1 MQVRGFEERTR
12 MQHDKLDEVVDGMLG
27 SSIGQ
32 NMTPA
37 EREQMKTMFQL
48 QATAASDAKVEAE
61 QTAQAGGRC
70 IT

>member
-1 MQVRGFEERTR
+1 
-12 MQHDKLDEVVDGMLG
+12 MLG

-48 QATAASDAKVEAE
+48 QVTAASDAKVEAE

>member
-1 MQVRGFEERTR
+1 MRGFEERTR

-37 EREQMKTMFQL
+37 EREQMKTMFQKQVPL
-48 QATAASDAKVEAE
+48 TPTPTPTPQP
-61 QTAQAGGRC
+61 
-70 IT
+70 